1 MFVRR
6 LLTGQHK
13 PIPVPQ
19 TPVYYYHI
27 SQLTKM
33 VRVCYYKIINKTMND
48 EKLSDCCKEK
58 IHDCPKFGKS
68 HCVKCSKKCDVSTP
82 PTNSNWEEEFK
93 SLYEDV
99 LDFPVCC
106 SGGISGDVDCA
117 CNGETVK
124 ENIIIY
130 IKNLLEQTLQQERQL
145 EREKMIE
152 EVEKL
157 KLKSGKANRRGQHF
171 INEDDYND
179 ALDKVLD
186 IIKNKE

>member
-1 MFVRR
+1 MNQENKGV
-6 LLTGQHK
+6 K
-13 PIPVPQ
+13 
-19 TPVYYYHI
+19 
-27 SQLTKM
+27 SNE
-33 VRVCYYKIINKTMND
+33 VC
-48 EKLSDCCKEK
+48 KLCLHQECVCKEEWNT
-58 IHDCPKFGKS
+58 D
-68 HCVKCSKKCDVSTP
+68 
-82 PTNSNWEEEFK
+82 SNWEEEFK

-99 LDFPVCC
+99 LDFPICC
-106 SGGISGDVDCA
+106 SGGVKGDVDCA

-130 IKNLLEQTLQQERQL
+130 IKNLLEKILQQERQR